1 MSTRYAGELKFDF
14 GEERHV
20 KAVIKPVCDTD
31 LPFAIKNARYE
42 LVVDEEVEARGE
54 CAVSGRELDVFL
66 SPRERA
72 TYKLRLIYEIA
83 DEVWVD
89 IVRIKVV

>member
-1 MSTRYAGELKFDF
+1 MSVKYAGELSFDF

-20 KAVIKPVCDTD
+20 KTIVKPVCDTE
-31 LPFAIKNARYE
+31 LPFEIKNARYE
-42 LVVDEEVEARGE
+42 LLAGEEMEAEGE
-54 CAVSGRELDVFL
+54 CAVSGHELDVFL
-66 SPRERA
+66 RPLKKTA
-72 TYKLRLIYEIA
+72 YKLRLIYEIA